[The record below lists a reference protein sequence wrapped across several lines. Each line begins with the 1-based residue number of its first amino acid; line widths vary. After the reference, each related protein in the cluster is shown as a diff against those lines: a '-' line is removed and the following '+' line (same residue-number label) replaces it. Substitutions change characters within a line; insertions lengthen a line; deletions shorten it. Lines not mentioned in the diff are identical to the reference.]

1 MDNIYLITSNSI
13 YKLKEEVSKIIKD
26 NPITTYDL
34 NSDNIEDIIEE
45 ASYFSVFDDKKYIVV
60 KNSIIFSAKKKDAEE
75 KTTKKDELLLQYLE
89 NPNTQTVLIFELFGK
104 ADSKKKIVKTIKDKY
119 QYIDIPD
126 MKPKELSTEITKLLK
141 EKGYK
146 TTYDINSYII
156 NACQSNY
163 DLIVNEI
170 NKIDLYY
177 QKGCSLELKEVTNII
192 SSQTID
198 NNFKLIDSIL
208 EKNLKESM
216 NIYDDLMIQKVEPIM
231 LLIMISKDIRN
242 ILLIKKMLKNNSKEE
257 IKNKLGIKFD
267 FQLDKL
273 INQSYSYNEEEL
285 ENNLLY
291 LCDLDYK
298 IKRGKVSSKLALTMF
313 ILKICS

>member
-126 MKPKELSTEITKLLK
+126 MKPKELSAEITKLLK

-177 QKGCSLELKEVTNII
+177 QKGCSLELKEVSNII